1 MRPRRGPVEPT
12 RPGDAADRFPGVS
25 KSLYRGAFSA
35 GRLGGGPAV
44 MEEFICS
51 VEFLRGSADVI
62 ARVSSEAGGL
72 REYRGAT
79 ASAVIDQVINDL
91 QEEFESAPAA

>member
-1 MRPRRGPVEPT
+1 
-12 RPGDAADRFPGVS
+12 
-25 KSLYRGAFSA
+25 
-35 GRLGGGPAV
+35 

-51 VEFLRGSADVI
+51 VEFLRGGRELF
-62 ARVSSEAGGL
+62 ARVSSEAGGV

-79 ASAVIDQVINDL
+79 SADVIEQVVNDL

>member
-1 MRPRRGPVEPT
+1 
-12 RPGDAADRFPGVS
+12 
-25 KSLYRGAFSA
+25 
-35 GRLGGGPAV
+35 

-51 VEFLRGSADVI
+51 VEVLRGAADVI
-62 ARVSSEAGGL
+62 ARVSSEAGGV

-79 ASAVIDQVINDL
+79 ADAVIDQVINDL